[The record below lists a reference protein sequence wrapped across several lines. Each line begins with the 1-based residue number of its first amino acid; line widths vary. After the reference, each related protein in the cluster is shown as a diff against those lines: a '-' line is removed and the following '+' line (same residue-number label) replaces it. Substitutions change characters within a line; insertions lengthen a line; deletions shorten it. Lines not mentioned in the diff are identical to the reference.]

1 MYMQHIINSATK
13 KQTARPYYSELEAH
27 QKEGTLEGW
36 LEDAFDVMCAT
47 KGRQCLSTS
56 IGP

>member
-1 MYMQHIINSATK
+1 MYMQHAINSATK

-36 LEDAFDVMCAT
+36 LEDAFDVVCAT
-47 KGRQCLSTS
+47 KGRWLLLNST
-56 IGP
+56 GP